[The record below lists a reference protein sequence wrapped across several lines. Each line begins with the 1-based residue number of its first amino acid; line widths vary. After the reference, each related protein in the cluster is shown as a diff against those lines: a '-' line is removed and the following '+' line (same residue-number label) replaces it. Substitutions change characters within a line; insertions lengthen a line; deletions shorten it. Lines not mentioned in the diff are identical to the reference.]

1 MIYCDRRICLLQVV
15 EIAAQLRRAR
25 DCAGS
30 KNNDLKEKLFMR
42 KLVVCMLAMVLCLIT
57 LADCFAD
64 ENEIGILT
72 QFSVTAE
79 ELNEKQVAFPK
90 GTASP
95 GTTLTTFPNMR

>member
-1 MIYCDRRICLLQVV
+1 
-15 EIAAQLRRAR
+15 
-25 DCAGS
+25 
-30 KNNDLKEKLFMR
+30 
-42 KLVVCMLAMVLCLIT
+42 MLAMVLCLIT

-79 ELNEKQVAFPK
+79 ELNEKQVAFFSAVPFTGFRFLTRSVTWSTPWSRGRSALLRRMRMSPVSCWPK

>member
-1 MIYCDRRICLLQVV
+1 
-15 EIAAQLRRAR
+15 
-25 DCAGS
+25 
-30 KNNDLKEKLFMR
+30 MR

-79 ELNEKQVAFPK
+79 ELNEKQVAFFSAVPFT
-90 GTASP
+90 GFRYAQQP
-95 GTTLTTFPNMR
+95 GYRPGVGGDRRY